1 VASVSYQTIKLST
14 GRHSSPEVG
23 ACVMELASML
33 AGEPFSDHPESVCP
47 VIGSFLRAYNDLVND
62 SRRQDL
68 YAYAAKVV
76 GSTRSAAVE
85 RARADLLAAW
95 AMEMRERR
103 WTRWFLPRW
112 LRGIGVE
119 RQPPVDVLGI
129 HAARSVSRPS
139 DERHAAA
146 LALIDELLATG
157 TISKKRSRS
166 AAPEARAPRSG
177 HLTDFVHG
185 AHLW

>member
-1 VASVSYQTIKLST
+1 MSSVSYQTIKLSA

-47 VIGSFLRAYNDLVND
+47 VIGSFLRAYNDLVDDN
-62 SRRQDL
+62 RRQDL

-76 GSTRSAAVE
+76 GSTRPSAVE

-95 AMEMRERR
+95 ALEMRQRR
-103 WTRWFLPRW
+103 WARWFLPRW

-119 RQPPVDVLGI
+119 REPPIDVLGI
-129 HAARSVSRPS
+129 QAARSVSHPS

-146 LALIDELLATG
+146 LALIDELLAIDTMR
-157 TISKKRSRS
+157 KSR
-166 AAPEARAPRSG
+166 PREAHASRRG
-177 HLTDFVHG
+177 DLTDLVYG
-185 AHLW
+185 AHFW